1 MEDEILNLNEADI
14 HEVFEMEDNAEEDYF
29 SYDNDKKDLDYSG
42 IVGDSTRFYLKEI
55 SKIPLL
61 TYEEEKKLALRIKD
75 GDQKAVDI
83 LVEHN
88 LRLVVSI
95 AKHYTGCGLSL
106 LDLIQEGNVGLIEAA
121 KKYDVDKGFRFS
133 TYATWWVRQK
143 IGRALSDQS
152 RSIRVPAH
160 IAELVSKIKKIMGT
174 MTQELGRTP
183 TEEEIAKKLN
193 VEVDKVKVALDMSQ
207 AISSLDVPVGE
218 DEETTIGD
226 LQADPSVKN
235 LMANLIDEAN
245 RQIIETVFAT
255 LNEREAN
262 VLRLR
267 FGMNVN
273 HAYTLEEVGNELGIT
288 RERVRQIETRA
299 LRKMRN
305 PVRMN
310 VLREALA

>member
-1 MEDEILNLNEADI
+1 MENETLNLNEADI
-14 HEVFEMEDNAEEDYF
+14 HEVFDVEDNAEEDYF
-29 SYDNDKKDLDYSG
+29 SYDDDKKDLDYSG

-75 GDQKAVDI
+75 GDEKAVDT

-160 IAELVSKIKKIMGT
+160 IAELVSKIKKIMGI

-183 TEEEIAKKLN
+183 TEAEIAKKLN

-207 AISSLDVPVGE
+207 AVSSLDVPVGE

>member
-1 MEDEILNLNEADI
+1 MENETLNLNEADI
-14 HEVFEMEDNAEEDYF
+14 HEVFDMEDNTEEDYF
-29 SYDNDKKDLDYSG
+29 SYDDNKKDLDYSG
-42 IVGDSTRFYLKEI
+42 IVEDSTRFYLKEI
-55 SKIPLL
+55 GKIPLL
-61 TYEEEKKLALRIKD
+61 TYEEEKELAFRIKN
-75 GDQKAVDI
+75 GDQQAIDT

-183 TEEEIAKKLN
+183 TEAEIAKKLN

-207 AISSLDVPVGE
+207 AVSSLDVPVGE

-273 HAYTLEEVGNELGIT
+273 HA
-288 RERVRQIETRA
+288 
-299 LRKMRN
+299 
-305 PVRMN
+305 
-310 VLREALA
+310 

>member
-1 MEDEILNLNEADI
+1 MENETLNLNEADI
-14 HEVFEMEDNAEEDYF
+14 HEVFDVEDNAAEDYF
-29 SYDNDKKDLDYSG
+29 SYDDDKKDLDYSG

-75 GDQKAVDI
+75 GDKKAIDI

-193 VEVDKVKVALDMSQ
+193 IEVDKVKVALDMSQ
-207 AISSLDVPVGE
+207 AVSSLDVPVGE
-218 DEETTIGD
+218 DEETTVGD
-226 LQADPSVKN
+226 LQADHSVKS
-235 LMANLIDEAN
+235 LMTNLIDEAN

>member
-1 MEDEILNLNEADI
+1 MEDETLNLNEADI
-14 HEVFEMEDNAEEDYF
+14 HEVFEVEDISEEDYF

-61 TYEEEKKLALRIKD
+61 TYEEEKSLALRIKN
-75 GDQKAVDI
+75 GDQKATDI

-121 KKYDVDKGFRFS
+121 TKYDVNKGFRFS

-160 IAELVSKIKKIMGT
+160 IAELISKIKKVMGV
-174 MTQELGRTP
+174 MTQDLGRNP

-207 AISSLDVPVGE
+207 AVSSLDIPVGE

-226 LQADPSVKN
+226 LQTDPSIKS
-235 LMANLIDEAN
+235 LMSNLIDEAN

-267 FGMNVN
+267 FGMDVN

-310 VLREALA
+310 ILREALT

>member
-1 MEDEILNLNEADI
+1 MENETLNLNEADI
-14 HEVFEMEDNAEEDYF
+14 HEVFDVEDNNEGDYF
-29 SYDNDKKDLDYSG
+29 SYDDDKKDLDYSG

-75 GDQKAVDI
+75 GDQDAIDTLI
-83 LVEHN
+83 EHN

-106 LDLIQEGNVGLIEAA
+106 LDLIQEGNVGLIEAT

-207 AISSLDVPVGE
+207 AVSSLDVPVGE

-305 PVRMN
+305 PARMN

>member
-1 MEDEILNLNEADI
+1 MENETLNLNEADI
-14 HEVFEMEDNAEEDYF
+14 HEVFDVEDNAAEDYF
-29 SYDNDKKDLDYSG
+29 SYDDDKKDLDYSG

-75 GDQKAVDI
+75 GDQKAIDI

-193 VEVDKVKVALDMSQ
+193 IEVDKVKVALDMSQ
-207 AISSLDVPVGE
+207 AVSSLDVPVGE
-218 DEETTIGD
+218 DEETTVGD
-226 LQADPSVKN
+226 LQADHSVKS
-235 LMANLIDEAN
+235 LMTNLIDEAN

>member
-1 MEDEILNLNEADI
+1 MEDETLNLNEADI
-14 HEVFEMEDNAEEDYF
+14 HEVFDVEDNNEENCF
-29 SYDNDKKDLDYSG
+29 SYDDDKKDLDYSG

-55 SKIPLL
+55 NKIPLL
-61 TYEEEKKLALRIKD
+61 TYEDEKKLALRIKE
-75 GDQKAVDI
+75 GDQKAVDT

-160 IAELVSKIKKIMGT
+160 IAELVSKIKKIMGS

-183 TEEEIAKKLN
+183 TEEEIAEKLN
-193 VEVDKVKVALDMSQ
+193 IEVDKVKVALDMSQ
-207 AISSLDVPVGE
+207 AVSSLDVPIGE

-235 LMANLIDEAN
+235 FMANLIDEAN

-267 FGMNVN
+267 FGMNTN

-305 PVRMN
+305 PARMN

>member
-1 MEDEILNLNEADI
+1 MEDETLNLNEADI
-14 HEVFEMEDNAEEDYF
+14 HEVFDVEDNNEEDYF
-29 SYDNDKKDLDYSG
+29 SYDDDKKDLDYSG
-42 IVGDSTRFYLKEI
+42 IVGDSPRFYLKEI

-75 GDQKAVDI
+75 GDQKAVDT

-121 KKYDVDKGFRFS
+121 KKYNVDKGFRFS

-235 LMANLIDEAN
+235 LMTNLIDEAN